1 MENELNE
8 NGAFLRHHSN
18 PSPMEG
24 KTSKRKTYQEGK
36 MDAANEKV
44 LKQKMLKCTEAQVE
58 VFEKVIG
65 HDFEIEKEEAEKKQG

>member
-1 MENELNE
+1 
-8 NGAFLRHHSN
+8 
-18 PSPMEG
+18 
-24 KTSKRKTYQEGK
+24 

-58 VFEKVIG
+58 VLEKVIG